1 MDINS
6 SAGLALAI
14 LLVLQSSPGALHLM
28 APVCG
33 SWTRISR
40 GTSWRSC
47 MNCFG
52 DLSKEW
58 ITGANQM
65 ISRCVVIM
73 LLSIALHCN
82 FLCEQPMGSSDV
94 FPNHPRLSWLCNKV
108 AVVWRNNFWMLHHGA
123 KCPKRTT
130 VWSVQ
135 RCLVLGLDK
144 GKLKKAVKEKKATVK
159 TTRKYV
165 KKDGT
170 MGFCGSSSLKGT

>member
-1 MDINS
+1 MLLMWTENVDCGIRWTMVEFFSGEGAVSNIFRNDPNHRVASFELRDSHSMDINS
-6 SAGLALAI
+6 SAGLAFFICNSAYVKLGVCLKHVPRMILSISTLRLAI

-65 ISRCVVIM
+65 ISR
-73 LLSIALHCN
+73 
-82 FLCEQPMGSSDV
+82 
-94 FPNHPRLSWLCNKV
+94 
-108 AVVWRNNFWMLHHGA
+108 
-123 KCPKRTT
+123 
-130 VWSVQ
+130 
-135 RCLVLGLDK
+135 
-144 GKLKKAVKEKKATVK
+144 
-159 TTRKYV
+159 
-165 KKDGT
+165 
-170 MGFCGSSSLKGT
+170 